1 MIWRK
6 KLLRIELRRLGL
18 KFLQCS
24 PRLDN
29 GNSLAAPTLSMWR
42 LKRGVKDADGCV
54 FGLQKSQRVAADR
67 HLFRHGAEL
76 KRQAYAFDSFA
87 ANPHILQNF
96 GLETGQL
103 CLYRVQT
110 RRQIR
115 NAVKPAVIRHDF
127 ARLSRLQ
134 IRDRDLHSLLVIQ
147 NADVKDY

>member
-54 FGLQKSQRVAADR
+54 FSLQKSQRVAADR
-67 HLFRHGAEL
+67 HEVSRIPKHTTTIKLSAT
-76 KRQAYAFDSFA
+76 S
-87 ANPHILQNF
+87 
-96 GLETGQL
+96 LEIFISHPGGT
-103 CLYRVQT
+103 
-110 RRQIR
+110 
-115 NAVKPAVIRHDF
+115 
-127 ARLSRLQ
+127 
-134 IRDRDLHSLLVIQ
+134 LVIQ